1 MRRRRTWKSVL
12 QRPALSGRIVK
23 ERRLSSKP
31 LNRLRVLFVD
41 DEAPIR
47 QVMLKELPR
56 MGHDV
61 TICEDGQV
69 ALKFLE
75 EQAFD
80 AAIVDLRMPGLS
92 GWDVIDH
99 LQKVAPETEIIISTG
114 HGSLDDAI
122 QALRRGA
129 YDFLTKPTKLVEIAN
144 VLQRI
149 AEKKALTNK
158 AIALEHQLRTVRG
171 TSELIGDTPSMG
183 RVKKLVEKIAPTDSS
198 VLILGETGTG
208 KELVARSLH
217 GRSARRDGPFVA
229 LNCAALPSTLL
240 ESELFGF
247 EKGSFTGAHAA
258 HAGHIERAHHGTLF
272 LDEIAEM
279 QLAAQAKLLRVLQER
294 RVQRLG
300 SQRERTVDVRFLAAT
315 HQDLVGLVEAGAFRR
330 DLYPRLDEVQIRLPP
345 LRERQAD
352 VEVIAQAVAAQLG
365 RERGGNLVL
374 SPCALEAL
382 RQYTWP
388 GNVRELENTLR
399 RAATLTRD
407 TTLTA
412 ATLDAAGVGPRPG
425 GAGRTLAEVVSAA
438 EENAVRASLR
448 RHRGDVAA
456 AASEL
461 GVSPARLRE
470 IMQARGIGMD

>member
-1 MRRRRTWKSVL
+1 V
-12 QRPALSGRIVK
+12 QALSGGGTMGYRFDSM
-23 ERRLSSKP
+23 LGDS
-31 LNRLRVLFVD
+31 
-41 DEAPIR
+41 A
-47 QVMLKELPR
+47 VMR
-56 MGHDV
+56 AVFD
-61 TICEDGQV
+61 TIEKLAQT
-69 ALKFLE
+69 
-75 EQAFD
+75 
-80 AAIVDLRMPGLS
+80 DL
-92 GWDVIDH
+92 
-99 LQKVAPETEIIISTG
+99 T
-114 HGSLDDAI
+114 
-122 QALRRGA
+122 
-129 YDFLTKPTKLVEIAN
+129 
-144 VLQRI
+144 
-149 AEKKALTNK
+149 
-158 AIALEHQLRTVRG
+158 
-171 TSELIGDTPSMG
+171 
-183 RVKKLVEKIAPTDSS
+183 

-330 DLYPRLDEVQIRLPP
+330 DLYHRLDEVQIRLPP